1 MISEKNPAPAT
12 SSPAKS
18 NLVQRREFLSGA
30 ATLAGA
36 SLVGGAGSSLLEP
49 SASAAAMPEPPA
61 PAPPSM
67 TPNAE
72 RKLARWQDQRWL
84 LDAVIASLGP
94 EWDQGRLGG
103 LQSIPGG
110 AADAAGLRARIHKFN
125 DISREFTRAAVKR
138 EREARGY
145 EKDGRTIPARESYFL
160 AAHLYAGAQWPIF
173 ENTPDNLLLNDKKN
187 ECYAKYIQFADHEI
201 RRVEVPFG
209 GGGKTLPG
217 YLHLPPARSGRVP
230 CVWSIS
236 GLDSNKEGGAAIYGD
251 NLRERGMATL
261 ALEGP
266 GQNECAIRGI
276 YLTQTNWQQAGRV
289 VLDWLRS
296 QKEIDPDR
304 IALRGASL
312 GSYLGTQV
320 ASIDDRLKGAAL
332 QAMAVEPT
340 MHTAFETASPSF
352 KLRFL
357 YYTGLESEAE
367 LDKFLQS
374 WTLHGVAEKVKCPY
388 LLVGGEDDQL
398 TPVEYGLQLMDLLS
412 SPKQLLL
419 YEGALH
425 SVSGAPSTTNGPST
439 GTFIAEWFSD
449 RFAGKPMQSKLMKVD
464 AGGQVH
470 DFKFEDSRKAL
481 SVSLL
486 WQGGDRGA
494 VSPEKPTQ
502 VQEP

>member
-1 MISEKNPAPAT
+1 MPSEKST
-12 SSPAKS
+12 ESVR
-18 NLVQRREFLSGA
+18 NLVQRRDFLSGA

-36 SLVGGAGSSLLEP
+36 SLVGGAGSSLLE
-49 SASAAAMPEPPA
+49 STASAAPLPE
-61 PAPPSM
+61 PAPPAM
-67 TPNAE
+67 TVGVE

-84 LDAVIASLGP
+84 LDAVIAALGP

-103 LQSIPGG
+103 LQNIPGG
-110 AADAAGLRARIHKFN
+110 AGDAAGLRQRIHKFN
-125 DISREFTRAAVKR
+125 DISREFARTAVRR
-138 EREARGY
+138 EREARQY
-145 EKDGRTIPARESYFL
+145 EKDGRTVAAREAYFL

-173 ENTPDNLLLNDKKN
+173 ENTPDTLLLNDKKN
-187 ECYAKYIQFADHEI
+187 ECYAKYIQYADHPV

-209 GGGKTLPG
+209 GAGKTLPG
-217 YLHLPPARSGRVP
+217 YLHLPANASGRVP

-251 NLRERGMATL
+251 NLRERGIATL

-276 YLTQTNWQQAGRV
+276 YLTQTNWQQAGKV

-296 QKEIDPDR
+296 QKEIDPDK

-320 ASIDDRLKGAAL
+320 ASVDDRLKGAAL

-357 YYTGLESEAE
+357 YYTGLETEAE
-367 LDKFLQS
+367 LDRFLQT
-374 WTLHGVAEKVKCPY
+374 WTLKGVAEKVKCPY

-412 SPKQLLL
+412 SPKQMLM

-425 SVSGAPSTTNGPST
+425 SVSGAPSTTNGPNT
-439 GTFIAEWFSD
+439 GAFIADWYVD
-449 RFAGKPMQSKLMKVD
+449 RFAGKPMPSKLMKVD
-464 AGGQVH
+464 AGGQIH
-470 DFKFEDSRKAL
+470 DFKFEDSRKSL

-486 WQGGDRGA
+486 WQGAEARNA
-494 VSPEKPTQ
+494 SPEKPQQ

>member
-1 MISEKNPAPAT
+1 MPRETIPVPSR
-12 SSPAKS
+12 S
-18 NLVQRREFLSGA
+18 NLVERRDFLSGA

-36 SLVGGAGSSLLEP
+36 SLVGGARSSLLES
-49 SASAAAMPEPPA
+49 SASAAALPEPV
-61 PAPPSM
+61 PPSM
-67 TPNAE
+67 TPNVE

-103 LQSIPGG
+103 LTNIPGG
-110 AADAAGLRARIHKFN
+110 AGDAASLRARIHKFN
-125 DISREFTRAAVKR
+125 DISREFARTAVRR
-138 EREARGY
+138 EREARQY

-173 ENTPDNLLLNDKKN
+173 ENTPDNVALNNKKN
-187 ECYAKYIQFADHEI
+187 DCYAKYIQFADHEI

-209 GGGKTLPG
+209 SGGKTLPG
-217 YLHLPPARSGRVP
+217 YLHLPPNQSGRVP

-251 NLRERGMATL
+251 SLRERGIATL

-266 GQNECAIRGI
+266 GQNECAIREI
-276 YLTQTNWQQAGRV
+276 YLTQTNWQDAGRV
-289 VLDWLRS
+289 VLEWLRA
-296 QKEIDPDR
+296 QKEIDPDK

-320 ASIDDRLKGAAL
+320 ASVDARLKGAAL

-357 YYTGLESEAE
+357 YYTGIETEAE

-398 TPVEYGLQLMDLLS
+398 TPVEYGLQLMDMIS
-412 SPKQLLL
+412 SPKQMLM

-425 SVSGAPSTTNGPST
+425 SVSGSAATVNGPNT
-439 GTFIAEWFSD
+439 GTFIAEWFGD
-449 RFAGKPMQSKLMKVD
+449 RFAGKPMPSKLMKVD

-470 DFKFEDSRKAL
+470 DFKFEDSRKSL

-486 WQGGDRGA
+486 WQGAEQRA
-494 VSPEKPTQ
+494 ATPERPTQ

>member
-1 MISEKNPAPAT
+1 MQGEK
-12 SSPAKS
+12 SPESLRS
-18 NLVQRREFLSGA
+18 NLVQRRDFLSGA

-36 SLVGGAGSSLLEP
+36 SLVGGAGSSLLE
-49 SASAAAMPEPPA
+49 SAANAAPLPEPV
-61 PAPPSM
+61 PPSM
-67 TPNAE
+67 TVGVE

-84 LDAVIASLGP
+84 LDAVIAALGP

-103 LQSIPGG
+103 LANIPGG
-110 AADAAGLRARIHKFN
+110 AGDAAGLRQRIHKFN
-125 DISREFTRAAVKR
+125 DISREFTRSAVRR
-138 EREARGY
+138 EREARQY
-145 EKDGRTIPARESYFL
+145 EKDGRTIAARETYFL

-187 ECYAKYIQFADHEI
+187 ECYAKYIQYADHPV

-209 GGGKTLPG
+209 GPGKTLPG
-217 YLHLPPARSGRVP
+217 YLHLPTNTTGRVA

-251 NLRERGMATL
+251 NLRERGIATL

-266 GQNECAIRGI
+266 GQNECSIRGI
-276 YLTQTNWQQAGRV
+276 HLTQTNWQEAGKV
-289 VLDWLRS
+289 VLEWMRS
-296 QKEIDPDR
+296 QREIDPDK

-320 ASIDDRLKGAAL
+320 ASVDDRLKGAAL

-357 YYTGLESEAE
+357 YYTGLENEAE
-367 LDKFLQS
+367 LDRFLQT
-374 WTLHGVAEKVKCPY
+374 WTLKGVAEKVKCPY

-412 SPKQLLL
+412 SPKQMLM

-425 SVSGAPSTTNGPST
+425 SVSGAPSTTNGPNT
-439 GTFIAEWFSD
+439 GAFVADWYVD
-449 RFAGKPMQSKLMKVD
+449 RFAGKPMPSKLMKVD

-470 DFKFEDSRKAL
+470 DFKFEDSRKSL

-486 WQGGDRGA
+486 WQGAEARNA
-494 VSPEKPTQ
+494 SPEKPQQ